1 MTARSFISSP
11 RNCRRFLAATH
22 HAAILNNYS
31 HDLQVLHFTVERGIN
46 CLCRAIMEP
55 EKCSVFR
62 IGILDRATFIAS
74 PNQAIRVAQ
83 NRVTRSDGPGY
94 HAARSDGCIVSDRHA
109 GKDDRTTID
118 PDASADRDRVG
129 NLETLGTQ
137 GPVFGVF
144 SAPELDCGA
153 LQCSAAD
160 LCKILRT

>member
-1 MTARSFISSP
+1 MPRLSRALFKQSGLPKTALPEATDLVTTLLVPMVALSP
-11 RNCRRFLAATH
+11 MDT
-22 HAAILNNYS
+22 
-31 HDLQVLHFTVERGIN
+31 
-46 CLCRAIMEP
+46 
-55 EKCSVFR
+55 
-62 IGILDRATFIAS
+62 
-74 PNQAIRVAQ
+74 
-83 NRVTRSDGPGY
+83 PG
-94 HAARSDGCIVSDRHA
+94 RMIVP
-109 GKDDRTTID
+109 TID